1 MYVFIDTETG
11 GLSPDYSLL
20 TLAAAITDENFNV
33 LDQMYFGIHAPVYCV
48 TPEAMATNQI
58 NLAEHA
64 KTALSVPAATARL
77 REFLIHGAA
86 LTKRKKLVPAGH
98 NVSFDI
104 RFIHAQLMP
113 EDEWREYCTYP
124 ALDTAGVAR
133 FMIAA
138 NRISGSCSLVAL
150 RELFK
155 IETGV
160 AHNAQSDVLAS
171 IALARCFVQMANQG
185 LANS

>member
-20 TLAAAITDENFNV
+20 TLAAAITDENFHI
-33 LDQMYFGIHAPVYCV
+33 LDRMYFGIHAPVYCV

-64 KTALSVPAATARL
+64 KTALSVPAAAARL
-77 REFLIHGAA
+77 REFLSNGAA
-86 LTKRKKLVPAGH
+86 LTGKKKLVPAGH

-113 EDEWREYCTYP
+113 EEEWREYCTYP
-124 ALDTAGVAR
+124 ALDTAGIAR
-133 FMIAA
+133 FFVAA

-150 RELFK
+150 RQLFH
-155 IETGV
+155 IDTGT
-160 AHNAQSDVLAS
+160 AHNAESDVLAS
-171 IALARCFVQMANQG
+171 VQLARHFVHMLNQT
-185 LANS
+185 